1 MNSFIYICLTHPKAG
16 NETFLVSDQNPIST
30 SKLIEKLSLS
40 LNTNIPLFFPFP
52 EFILRTL
59 LLMIGR
65 GDVATKLLKS
75 LEVDIEKNSKLLGW
89 QPVQSTEDGLK
100 QMAEDFLNNEQ

>member
-1 MNSFIYICLTHPKAG
+1 
-16 NETFLVSDQNPIST
+16 
-30 SKLIEKLSLS
+30 
-40 LNTNIPLFFPFP
+40 
-52 EFILRTL
+52 
-59 LLMIGR
+59 MIGK
-65 GDVATKLLKS
+65 GEVATKLLKS